1 MSLSSSP
8 DLKEPNMT
16 QTLEVKPLTISPVD
30 YFSAKLAYEMTPW
43 TLKGL
48 LVDNNA
54 TSCGLK
60 ASDLCVLD
68 VRSAD
73 AFALG
78 HLPTAINI
86 PLADLAGKLAALPKD
101 KTLVTYCSNLTCAL
115 APKAA
120 LELAQKGFKVMQ
132 LTGGLETWN
141 TFGFPIEKK
150 A

>member
-1 MSLSSSP
+1 
-8 DLKEPNMT
+8 MT

-48 LVDNNA
+48 VIDKNTTA
-54 TSCGLK
+54 CGLK
-60 ASDLCVLD
+60 ADNLLILD
-68 VRSAD
+68 VRSVD

-86 PLADLAGKLAALPKD
+86 PLADLAGKLATLPKD

-120 LELAQKGFKVMQ
+120 LVLAEKGFKVME
-132 LTGGLETWN
+132 LSGGIATW
-141 TFGFPIEKK
+141 TEYGFPVEKK

>member
-1 MSLSSSP
+1 
-8 DLKEPNMT
+8 MT

-48 LVDNNA
+48 VIDKNT

-60 ASDLCVLD
+60 ADNLLILD
-68 VRSAD
+68 VRSLEQFNA
-73 AFALG
+73 G
-78 HLPTAINI
+78 HLPTAINV
-86 PLADLAGKLAALPKD
+86 PLMELAGKLATLPKD

-120 LELAQKGFKVMQ
+120 LALAEKGFKVME
-132 LTGGLETWN
+132 LSGGIATW
-141 TFGFPIEKK
+141 TEYGFPIEKK
-150 A
+150 P